1 MMNSALLLLS
11 LALMPVA
18 AWAGGNEPYVFLDNG
33 RIKLG
38 VRRDRGAS
46 ISYLSLSS
54 SDHNVLNNYDV
65 GRCVQQSY
73 YGKAD
78 GSLWGDKPWRWNPV
92 QGGHYLGTP
101 ATIQALEVVSDTL
114 YSRTTPKH
122 WATGADIPEMV
133 MEQWI
138 TLDDRMARVRFKMT
152 YSGTETHPEQ
162 SQEVPAFFVDSRLNH
177 LVFYQG
183 KRPGFN
189 EALTRVVPGWP
200 NESQSFDEHWAAYV
214 DDHDWGIGLLNA
226 PVAEATTYR
235 YTPDGASAE
244 AQCSYFAPVARFS
257 IKPGLTYEYEVGLMV
272 GTVSEIRAAAV
283 KLHREKSKS
292 ASHQT
297 P

>member
-1 MMNSALLLLS
+1 MMQTILPTILALLT
-11 LALMPVA
+11 VA
-18 AWAGGNEPYVFLDNG
+18 ASAEGDAPYVFLDNG
-33 RIKLG
+33 KIKLG
-38 VRRDRGAS
+38 VRKDRGAS
-46 ISYLSLSS
+46 ISYLSLAG
-54 SDHNVLNNYDV
+54 SDRNVLNNHDT

-92 QGGHYLGTP
+92 QGGHYRGEP
-101 ATIQALEVVSDTL
+101 AKIQALETDSGTL

-152 YSGTETHPEQ
+152 YHGTETHPEQ
-162 SQEVPAFFVDSRLNH
+162 SQEVPAFFVDAGLNH

-183 KRPGFN
+183 IHPGQN
-189 EALTRVVPGWP
+189 ELLTRVVPGWP
-200 NESQSFDEHWAAYV
+200 NERQSFDEHWAAYV

-226 PVAEATTYR
+226 PVTEATTYR
-235 YTPDGASAE
+235 YTPPGAPPE

-257 IKPGLTYEYEVGLMV
+257 IKPGLTYEYEVALMV
-272 GTVSEIRAAAV
+272 GTVAEIRAAAV
-283 KLHREKSKS
+283 KFHREKSKS
-292 ASHQT
+292 ANHET